1 MLRKRHVFK
10 SIPVPQ
16 LGCGGRR
23 VKRVCCGYRAS
34 IEAASAFINC
44 CVVRESKVSSYDA
57 HLPLLTKSCV
67 PCAHLPNIRES
78 DRSSVLVLLLHYTN
92 CPVLALI

>member
-1 MLRKRHVFK
+1 MCSNPFLCLSWGVVVGELREFAVDTELLLK
-10 SIPVPQ
+10 
-16 LGCGGRR
+16 
-23 VKRVCCGYRAS
+23 
-34 IEAASAFINC
+34 AASAFINC

-67 PCAHLPNIRES
+67 PCAHLPNIKES

-92 CPVLALI
+92 CPVLTLI